1 MLRGHLS
8 SIELF
13 RGFFIPLFKRN
24 LTVVSIKYAE
34 EKDARKADGMFSWL
48 KDFLKPDYRIDEI
61 GSLPEYLRVKQ
72 TVINFKLEDADDQEV
87 NAIEES
93 YKNSELR
100 ENSSTEVVGY
110 QTDIEENNTT
120 TDSKPDRETLKDED
134 SDSIS
139 TRMLMENSVTD
150 DTNPKRDR
158 QSPLARHGLL
168 TLTDLLNRPV
178 RTIVSCAPRSTK
190 PPIREPN
197 MPEKR
202 DKKDE
207 KKDKKKK
214 KPVIRMEGGVSGN
227 CGNEATPD
235 ATCNL
240 HDNMDV
246 NFQWGTSLAEEV
258 DTSRQLEPKQN
269 LNNRLHQM
277 ENVNSFVGDSNYSSD
292 QVSSTY
298 DVNAIH
304 TMRNLQ
310 LTMNSAKDTD
320 KKNEA
325 AVELSS
331 GKSDKS
337 SETNVSNELPKEAA
351 GIESVKKILKMSPIV
366 MKETNVDEDY
376 NIPSNANFDVEINA
390 WKDLVLK
397 SKVPLDPSREDFI
410 DSENPRR
417 TETLSIRPEP
427 PEPKL
432 DVQAIPT
439 TSDET
444 TAEEEDP
451 EYAKE
456 MKPNMNAKKVSSPTD
471 VQKLDIK
478 KLHTETFCF
487 SKRYNNGGINGKLK
501 FHRPLSVLDSLD
513 NDVNLGTLNFSTNTE
528 GGWRSFEQRVS
539 EESRRVNREQTEG
552 GEQSNVMKSQSTEE
566 NVTNVEN
573 TSWNE
578 NNTAQEQQQERGNFE
593 PQEQSDPGTN
603 FTNNLNTMGE
613 KEIDVSFS
621 RSQAENQVARENSV
635 FTSSRRDSRK
645 YETDEYINAQADN
658 YQSNLDYSN
667 SYGDDYYPGY
677 ESMSLEPATERQSSG
692 RNEESARDEQQQTDD
707 NKELFV
713 KSSEQMENTSQYV
726 TDNNYIKVP
735 GDPYPYS
742 REHFNKW
749 RMCEQLHIGPQKTTE
764 TEEILNPPINSN
776 TGTRIDTQQPVRK
789 LSQDSRVRG
798 KWYKNV
804 HS

>member
-1 MLRGHLS
+1 M
-8 SIELF
+8 
-13 RGFFIPLFKRN
+13 K
-24 LTVVSIKYAE
+24 
-34 EKDARKADGMFSWL
+34 
-48 KDFLKPDYRIDEI
+48 
-61 GSLPEYLRVKQ
+61 VKQ
-72 TVINFKLEDADDQEV
+72 TVINFKLEDKDQEIDAV
-87 NAIEES
+87 EEP
-93 YKNSELR
+93 YENSELR
-100 ENSSTEVVGY
+100 ENSLTEVVGY
-110 QTDIEENNTT
+110 QMDIDENNTT
-120 TDSKPDRETLKDED
+120 TGSKPDKGTDKDED
-134 SDSIS
+134 SDFIS

-178 RTIVSCAPRSTK
+178 RTIVSCAPRNTN

-197 MPEKR
+197 MPVKR

-214 KPVIRMEGGVSGN
+214 MPVIRMEGGFSRN
-227 CGNEATPD
+227 CRNEATAD
-235 ATCNL
+235 ATSNL

-258 DTSRQLEPKQN
+258 DTSRQLESKQN
-269 LNNRLHQM
+269 LSNRLHQM

-331 GKSDKS
+331 EKSDKS
-337 SETNVSNELPKEAA
+337 SETNATNVSNELPKEVA

-397 SKVPLDPSREDFI
+397 SKVPLDPSNEGFI

-439 TSDET
+439 TSDEA

-451 EYAKE
+451 EYARE

-487 SKRYNNGGINGKLK
+487 SKRYNNEKLK

-513 NDVNLGTLNFSTNTE
+513 NDVNLGTLNFSTNTG
-528 GGWRSFEQRVS
+528 GGWGNFEQSVS

-552 GEQSNVMKSQSTEE
+552 GEQSNLMKSQSMEE
-566 NVTNVEN
+566 NVTNAEN
-573 TSWNE
+573 ASWNE

-593 PQEQSDPGTN
+593 PQEQPDAGTN

-677 ESMSLEPATERQSSG
+677 ESMSLEPATG
-692 RNEESARDEQQQTDD
+692 NAI
-707 NKELFV
+707 F
-713 KSSEQMENTSQYV
+713 
-726 TDNNYIKVP
+726 
-735 GDPYPYS
+735 
-742 REHFNKW
+742 F
-749 RMCEQLHIGPQKTTE
+749 HIF
-764 TEEILNPPINSN
+764 PI
-776 TGTRIDTQQPVRK
+776 
-789 LSQDSRVRG
+789 
-798 KWYKNV
+798 
-804 HS
+804 

>member
-1 MLRGHLS
+1 M
-8 SIELF
+8 
-13 RGFFIPLFKRN
+13 
-24 LTVVSIKYAE
+24 
-34 EKDARKADGMFSWL
+34 D
-48 KDFLKPDYRIDEI
+48 
-61 GSLPEYLRVKQ
+61 
-72 TVINFKLEDADDQEV
+72 IN
-87 NAIEES
+87 
-93 YKNSELR
+93 
-100 ENSSTEVVGY
+100 
-110 QTDIEENNTT
+110 ENNTT
-120 TDSKPDRETLKDED
+120 TGSKPNKETDEDED
-134 SDSIS
+134 SNSIS
-139 TRMLMENSVTD
+139 ARMLMENSVTD

-158 QSPLARHGLL
+158 QSPLARHDLL
-168 TLTDLLNRPV
+168 TLTDLLNHPV
-178 RTIVSCAPRSTK
+178 RTIISCAPRNTK

-197 MPEKR
+197 MPT
-202 DKKDE
+202 KKDE
-207 KKDKKKK
+207 QKDKKKK
-214 KPVIRMEGGVSGN
+214 KPVIRMEGGISEN
-227 CGNEATPD
+227 CRNEATAD
-235 ATCNL
+235 ATSNL

-246 NFQWGTSLAEEV
+246 NFQWGTSLAEEA
-258 DTSRQLEPKQN
+258 DTSRQLESKQN
-269 LNNRLHQM
+269 LNNCLHQM
-277 ENVNSFVGDSNYSSD
+277 ENVNAFVGDSNFSSD

-298 DVNAIH
+298 DMNAIH
-304 TMRNLQ
+304 AMRNLQ
-310 LTMNSAKDTD
+310 LTMNSAKDTE

-331 GKSDKS
+331 GKSDIS
-337 SETNVSNELPKEAA
+337 PETNATNVSNELPKEVAS
-351 GIESVKKILKMSPIV
+351 IESVKKILKMSPIV

-397 SKVPLDPSREDFI
+397 SKVPLDPSKEDFI
-410 DSENPRR
+410 DSDNPKRA
-417 TETLSIRPEP
+417 ETLSIRPEP

-439 TSDET
+439 TSDEA

-451 EYAKE
+451 EYTRE
-456 MKPNMNAKKVSSPTD
+456 MKPNMNVKKVSSHTD

-513 NDVNLGTLNFSTNTE
+513 NDVSLGTLNFSTNTE
-528 GGWRSFEQRVS
+528 GGWRSFEQSVS

-552 GEQSNVMKSQSTEE
+552 GEQSNLMKSQSMEE
-566 NVTNVEN
+566 NVTNAEN
-573 TSWNE
+573 ASWNE

-593 PQEQSDPGTN
+593 PQEQSDAGTN
-603 FTNNLNTMGE
+603 FTNSLNTMGE
-613 KEIDVSFS
+613 KEIDVSFN

-677 ESMSLEPATERQSSG
+677 ESMSLEPETERQSSG
-692 RNEESARDEQQQTDD
+692 RNKESVREEQQQMDD

-749 RMCEQLHIGPQKTTE
+749 RMSEQLHIGPQRTTE

-789 LSQDSRVRG
+789 MSQDSRVRG

>member
-1 MLRGHLS
+1 M
-8 SIELF
+8 
-13 RGFFIPLFKRN
+13 
-24 LTVVSIKYAE
+24 
-34 EKDARKADGMFSWL
+34 
-48 KDFLKPDYRIDEI
+48 
-61 GSLPEYLRVKQ
+61 RVKQ
-72 TVINFKLEDADDQEV
+72 TVINFKLEDKDDREI
-87 NAIEES
+87 NAVEES
-93 YKNSELR
+93 YKNPELR
-100 ENSSTEVVGY
+100 VNSSTEVVGY
-110 QTDIEENNTT
+110 QMDIDENNTT
-120 TDSKPDRETLKDED
+120 TDSKPDTETDKDED

-139 TRMLMENSVTD
+139 ARMLMENSVTD
-150 DTNPKRDR
+150 DTYPKRDR
-158 QSPLARHGLL
+158 QSPIARHGLL

-178 RTIVSCAPRSTK
+178 RTIVSCAPRNTK

-214 KPVIRMEGGVSGN
+214 KPVIRMEGGVSRN
-227 CGNEATPD
+227 CRNEATAD
-235 ATCNL
+235 ATSNL

-246 NFQWGTSLAEEV
+246 NLQWGTSLAEEV
-258 DTSRQLEPKQN
+258 NTSRQLESKQN
-269 LNNRLHQM
+269 LNNRMHQM

-304 TMRNLQ
+304 AMRNLQ

-337 SETNVSNELPKEAA
+337 SETNATNVSNELPKEVT

-366 MKETNVDEDY
+366 MKETNVDEDC
-376 NIPSNANFDVEINA
+376 NIPSNANYDVEINA

-397 SKVPLDPSREDFI
+397 SKVPLDPSKEDFI

-417 TETLSIRPEP
+417 AETLSIRPEP

-451 EYAKE
+451 EYARE
-456 MKPNMNAKKVSSPTD
+456 MKPNMNAKKVSNPTD

-487 SKRYNNGGINGKLK
+487 SKRYNNAGINGKLK

-513 NDVNLGTLNFSTNTE
+513 NDVSLGTLNFSTNTE
-528 GGWRSFEQRVS
+528 GGWRSFEQSVS

-552 GEQSNVMKSQSTEE
+552 GEQSNLMKSQSTEE
-566 NVTNVEN
+566 NVTNAEN
-573 TSWNE
+573 ASWNE
-578 NNTAQEQQQERGNFE
+578 NNAAQEQQQERGNFE
-593 PQEQSDPGTN
+593 PQEQSDAGTN
-603 FTNNLNTMGE
+603 FTK
-613 KEIDVSFS
+613 KEIDVPFS

-635 FTSSRRDSRK
+635 FTPSRRDSRK

-677 ESMSLEPATERQSSG
+677 ESMSLEPAIG
-692 RNEESARDEQQQTDD
+692 NAI
-707 NKELFV
+707 F
-713 KSSEQMENTSQYV
+713 
-726 TDNNYIKVP
+726 
-735 GDPYPYS
+735 
-742 REHFNKW
+742 F
-749 RMCEQLHIGPQKTTE
+749 HIFP
-764 TEEILNPPINSN
+764 ILI
-776 TGTRIDTQQPVRK
+776 
-789 LSQDSRVRG
+789 
-798 KWYKNV
+798 
-804 HS
+804 

>member
-1 MLRGHLS
+1 M
-8 SIELF
+8 
-13 RGFFIPLFKRN
+13 
-24 LTVVSIKYAE
+24 
-34 EKDARKADGMFSWL
+34 
-48 KDFLKPDYRIDEI
+48 
-61 GSLPEYLRVKQ
+61 PEYLKVKQ
-72 TVINFKLEDADDQEV
+72 TVINFKLEDKDDQEIDAV
-87 NAIEES
+87 EEP
-93 YKNSELR
+93 YENSELR
-100 ENSSTEVVGY
+100 ENFLTEVVGY
-110 QTDIEENNTT
+110 QMDIDENNTT
-120 TDSKPDRETLKDED
+120 TGSKHDKGTDKDED

-150 DTNPKRDR
+150 HTNPKRDR

-178 RTIVSCAPRSTK
+178 RTIVSCAPRNTN

-197 MPEKR
+197 MPVKR

-214 KPVIRMEGGVSGN
+214 MPVIRMEGGFSKN
-227 CGNEATPD
+227 CRNEATAD
-235 ATCNL
+235 ATSNL

-258 DTSRQLEPKQN
+258 DTSRQLESKQN
-269 LNNRLHQM
+269 LSNRLHQM
-277 ENVNSFVGDSNYSSD
+277 ENVNSFVGDSNCSSD

-331 GKSDKS
+331 EKSDKS
-337 SETNVSNELPKEAA
+337 SETNATNVSNELPKEVA

-397 SKVPLDPSREDFI
+397 SKVPLDPSNEGFI

-439 TSDET
+439 TSDEA

-451 EYAKE
+451 EYARE

-487 SKRYNNGGINGKLK
+487 SKRYNNEKLK

-513 NDVNLGTLNFSTNTE
+513 NDVNLGTLNFSTNTG
-528 GGWRSFEQRVS
+528 GGWGNFEQSVS

-552 GEQSNVMKSQSTEE
+552 GEQSNLMKSQSMEE
-566 NVTNVEN
+566 NVTNAEN
-573 TSWNE
+573 ALWNE
-578 NNTAQEQQQERGNFE
+578 NNTAQKQQQERGNFE
-593 PQEQSDPGTN
+593 PQEQPDAGTN

-613 KEIDVSFS
+613 KEIDVSFN

-677 ESMSLEPATERQSSG
+677 ESMSLEPATG
-692 RNEESARDEQQQTDD
+692 NAI
-707 NKELFV
+707 F
-713 KSSEQMENTSQYV
+713 
-726 TDNNYIKVP
+726 
-735 GDPYPYS
+735 
-742 REHFNKW
+742 F
-749 RMCEQLHIGPQKTTE
+749 HIFP
-764 TEEILNPPINSN
+764 ILI
-776 TGTRIDTQQPVRK
+776 
-789 LSQDSRVRG
+789 
-798 KWYKNV
+798 
-804 HS
+804 

>member
-1 MLRGHLS
+1 MAIRMRHHEQPYGSPPGDLITL
-8 SIELF
+8 
-13 RGFFIPLFKRN
+13 
-24 LTVVSIKYAE
+24 SIKYAE

-61 GSLPEYLRVKQ
+61 GSLPEYLKVKQ
-72 TVINFKLEDADDQEV
+72 TVINFKLEDKDDQEI
-87 NAIEES
+87 NAVEEP
-93 YKNSELR
+93 YENSELR
-100 ENSSTEVVGY
+100 ENSLTEVVGY
-110 QTDIEENNTT
+110 QMDIDENNTT
-120 TDSKPDRETLKDED
+120 TGSKPDKGTDKDED

-178 RTIVSCAPRSTK
+178 RTIVSCAPRNTN

-197 MPEKR
+197 MPVKR

-214 KPVIRMEGGVSGN
+214 MPVIRMEGGFSRN
-227 CGNEATPD
+227 CRNEATAD
-235 ATCNL
+235 ATSNL

-258 DTSRQLEPKQN
+258 DTSRQLESKQN
-269 LNNRLHQM
+269 LSNRLHQM
-277 ENVNSFVGDSNYSSD
+277 ENVNSFVGDSNYSND

-331 GKSDKS
+331 EKSDKS
-337 SETNVSNELPKEAA
+337 SETNATNVSNELPKEVA

-397 SKVPLDPSREDFI
+397 SKVPLDPSNEGFI

-439 TSDET
+439 TSDEA

-451 EYAKE
+451 EYARE

-487 SKRYNNGGINGKLK
+487 SKRYNNEKLK

-513 NDVNLGTLNFSTNTE
+513 NDVNLGTLNFSTNTG
-528 GGWRSFEQRVS
+528 GGWGNFEQSVS

-552 GEQSNVMKSQSTEE
+552 GEQSNLMKSQSMEE
-566 NVTNVEN
+566 NVTNAEN
-573 TSWNE
+573 ASWNE

-593 PQEQSDPGTN
+593 PHEQPDAGTN

-692 RNEESARDEQQQTDD
+692 RNEESVRDEQQQMDD

-713 KSSEQMENTSQYV
+713 KSSGQMENTNQYV

-749 RMCEQLHIGPQKTTE
+749 RMSEQLHIGPQKTTE

-789 LSQDSRVRG
+789 MSQDSRVRG

>member
-1 MLRGHLS
+1 M
-8 SIELF
+8 
-13 RGFFIPLFKRN
+13 
-24 LTVVSIKYAE
+24 
-34 EKDARKADGMFSWL
+34 
-48 KDFLKPDYRIDEI
+48 RI
-61 GSLPEYLRVKQ
+61 KQ

-100 ENSSTEVVGY
+100 ENSSTEDVGY

-139 TRMLMENSVTD
+139 TRMLMENSVTGD
-150 DTNPKRDR
+150 ANPKRDR
-158 QSPLARHGLL
+158 QSPLARHDLL

-258 DTSRQLEPKQN
+258 DTSRQLESKQN

-277 ENVNSFVGDSNYSSD
+277 VNVNSFVGDSNYSSD

-337 SETNVSNELPKEAA
+337 SGTNVSNELPKEAA

-410 DSENPRR
+410 DPENPRR

-456 MKPNMNAKKVSSPTD
+456 TKPNMNAKKVSSPTD

-528 GGWRSFEQRVS
+528 GGWGNFEQRVS

-552 GEQSNVMKSQSTEE
+552 GEQNNVMKSQSTEE

-635 FTSSRRDSRK
+635 FTSPRRDSRK

-677 ESMSLEPATERQSSG
+677 ESMSLEPATG
-692 RNEESARDEQQQTDD
+692 NAI
-707 NKELFV
+707 F
-713 KSSEQMENTSQYV
+713 
-726 TDNNYIKVP
+726 
-735 GDPYPYS
+735 
-742 REHFNKW
+742 F
-749 RMCEQLHIGPQKTTE
+749 HIFPTL
-764 TEEILNPPINSN
+764 I
-776 TGTRIDTQQPVRK
+776 
-789 LSQDSRVRG
+789 
-798 KWYKNV
+798 
-804 HS
+804 